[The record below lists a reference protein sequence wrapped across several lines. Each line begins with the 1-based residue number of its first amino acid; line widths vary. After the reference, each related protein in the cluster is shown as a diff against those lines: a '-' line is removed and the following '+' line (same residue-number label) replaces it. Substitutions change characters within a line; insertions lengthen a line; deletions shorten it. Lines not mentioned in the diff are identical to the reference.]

1 MKKIDRSKS
10 VTPLC
15 LSSFTHTL
23 HSWDNVTKKNKR
35 KIWVELGKIQD
46 GFCVY
51 CEKNAQKGDGHIE
64 HFFHKGEDDSGQY
77 PFKHL
82 TFDWNNLFGCCNSK
96 EHCGHYK
103 DQKLPGGKHRVYDP
117 LKLIKSDKENPE
129 DYFNFSASGNILVK
143 NMLTS
148 EKRDKAEETIKA
160 LNLTAPSLVS
170 SRKEQID
177 TCGARLSA
185 LEAMLTTENQDQY
198 IQEYNLIK
206 DEFSTQ
212 KHRTAVKAIYFI

>member
-1 MKKIDRSKS
+1 
-10 VTPLC
+10 
-15 LSSFTHTL
+15 
-23 HSWDNVTKKNKR
+23 
-35 KIWVELGKIQD
+35 
-46 GFCVY
+46 
-51 CEKNAQKGDGHIE
+51 
-64 HFFHKGEDDSGQY
+64 
-77 PFKHL
+77 
-82 TFDWNNLFGCCNSK
+82 
-96 EHCGHYK
+96 
-103 DQKLPGGKHRVYDP
+103 
-117 LKLIKSDKENPE
+117 
-129 DYFNFSASGNILVK
+129 
-143 NMLTS
+143 MLTS